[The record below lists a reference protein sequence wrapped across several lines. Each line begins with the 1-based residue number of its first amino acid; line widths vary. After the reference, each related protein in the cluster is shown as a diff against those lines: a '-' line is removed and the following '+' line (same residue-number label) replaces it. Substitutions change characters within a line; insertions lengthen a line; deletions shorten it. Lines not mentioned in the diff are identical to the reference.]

1 MMVGRNWSAMQM
13 WVPYLRDISDE
24 QQIKNYIYS
33 LREESGFTDFYFIS
47 REGNYQ
53 TVDGQTGYLTLQ
65 DRLPNLILNGENVV
79 VNSVVP
85 GQPEIMVFAVPTG
98 PGTYRGFAYE
108 AIAIAFNNSDLVQ
121 TLEISAFE
129 GQSSSYVVHTDGRV
143 IVENAS
149 ESIRDI
155 HNLIGILYDFPI

>member
-1 MMVGRNWSAMQM
+1 MRKRLFAIFAAFVLALGLLAAITQYFKFVSKTIYTESTAHLREIYHQTNQSLNMMVGRNWSAMQM

-53 TVDGQTGYLTLQ
+53 TVDGKTGYLTLQ
-65 DRLPNLILNGENVV
+65 DRLPDLILNGENVV

-85 GQPEIMVFAVPTG
+85 GQPEIMVFAVPAG
-98 PGTYRGFAYE
+98 PGTYRGFA
-108 AIAIAFNNSDLVQ
+108 
-121 TLEISAFE
+121 
-129 GQSSSYVVHTDGRV
+129 
-143 IVENAS
+143 
-149 ESIRDI
+149 
-155 HNLIGILYDFPI
+155 

>member
-1 MMVGRNWSAMQM
+1 M

-33 LREESGFTDFYFIS
+33 LREESRFTDFYFIS

-85 GQPEIMVFAVPTG
+85 GQPEIMVFAVPAG